1 MDLTPQE
8 KEELFNEFVL
18 KIAEMER
25 EDKRLAVAKNNHCLA
40 GVSRYYHENFDH
52 TNPRAEHQKEAR
64 HYYFIYNCYKK
75 LRAAVPALVMSKK
88 YSNPVTDVNYYLVK
102 NLVKKQGQGGSDP
115 VLMEEDIQ
123 EANKVGKILL
133 DAMWKYLTDGD
144 E

>member
-1 MDLTPQE
+1 MNLTPQE
-8 KEELFNEFVL
+8 KEELFNEFVI
-18 KIAEMER
+18 KMAEMDR
-25 EDKRLAVAKNNHCLA
+25 KDKQLSVAKNNHCLA

-52 TNPRAEHQKEAR
+52 TNPWATHREEVR
-64 HYYFIYNCYKK
+64 HYFFVYNCYKK

-88 YSNPVTDVNYYLVK
+88 YCNPVTDVNYYS
-102 NLVKKQGQGGSDP
+102 VKKQGQGSSDP

-133 DAMWKYLTDGD
+133 DAMWKYLTDKN

>member
-1 MDLTPQE
+1 MTPQE

-18 KIAEMER
+18 KMAEMER

-52 TNPRAEHQKEAR
+52 TNPRAKHWEEVKR
-64 HYYFIYNCYKK
+64 YYFVYNCYKK

-88 YSNPVTDVNYYLVK
+88 YRNPVTNANY
-102 NLVKKQGQGGSDP
+102 NLGKKRGQCSSDP

-123 EANKVGKILL
+123 EADKAGKILL
-133 DAMWKYLTDGD
+133 DAMWKYLTDGN
-144 E
+144 EEAL

>member
-1 MDLTPQE
+1 MDLTTQD
-8 KEELFNEFVL
+8 KEELFNEFIV
-18 KIAEMER
+18 KMAEMER

-52 TNPRAEHQKEAR
+52 TNPKAAHWKEAR
-64 HYYFIYNCYKK
+64 HYYFVYNCYKK

-102 NLVKKQGQGGSDP
+102 KQGQGSSDP

-133 DAMWKYLTDGD
+133 DAMWKYLTDSN